1 MSQLSQGRENLNI
14 YLHMKTN
21 LHNTEKWLE
30 RELVRKIEARGG
42 LALKYSNG
50 QATGYP
56 DRLVL
61 LPGGRLVF
69 VELKT
74 KGRKPT
80 KLQALRHEALRRIGF
95 TVYVIDCV
103 DALNV
108 FLLGTL

>member
-1 MSQLSQGRENLNI
+1 MNK

-30 RELVRKIEARGG
+30 RELVKKIEARGG
-42 LALKYSNG
+42 LALKYANAN
-50 QATGYP
+50 QTGYP

-80 KLQALRHEALRRIGF
+80 KLQSLRHEQLRGLGF
-95 TVYVIDCV
+95 PVFVIDCIA
-103 DALNV
+103 ALDY
-108 FLLGTL
+108 FLLNTL

>member
-1 MSQLSQGRENLNI
+1 MSQLSQWRENLNI
-14 YLHMKTN
+14 YSHMKTN

-50 QATGYP
+50 QTTGYP

-80 KLQALRHEALRRIGF
+80 KLQALRHEQLRGLGF
-95 TVYVIDCV
+95 PVFVIDCIE
-103 DALNV
+103 ALNF
-108 FLLGTL
+108 FLLNTL